1 MNQNQADLVAVER
14 VKESEDDFS
23 ILDLAYVLALNVK
36 KLIFL
41 PVLIGA
47 ATWGLTLLI
56 QPVFT
61 ARTVILPPQQQN
73 NAAVSALQ
81 SLGALAG
88 LTGNSAK
95 SPADQYVALMLS
107 ATMSDRIIAAYK
119 LSDAWGT
126 QFSQDARDMLLSR
139 VRIAIGKKDGLITID
154 VDDTDPKRAA
164 AIANRYVE
172 ELRRFTNELGVTEAQ
187 QRRQFFERQLQQTNE
202 RLTAAQ
208 RVLQASGINEGA
220 LRAEP
225 RAAADSYA
233 SLKAQ
238 ATAAEIRI
246 QSMRGYLTDEARD
259 LKQALAALSALRVQ
273 LRKSEMVDDN
283 ASSGDYIGKYR
294 EFKYQETLFDLFAKQ
309 FELAKLD
316 ESREAALIQVVDVA
330 TPPERKSK
338 PVRITIAVIAALAS
352 GFILLVYLLLREGWR
367 KAMNDEVNLKK
378 VARLKN
384 VWRH

>member
-1 MNQNQADLVAVER
+1 MSQNQADLVAVEHA
-14 VKESEDDFS
+14 SGGEDEFS
-23 ILDLAYVLALNVK
+23 ILDLAYVLALNIK
-36 KLIFL
+36 ILIFV
-41 PVLIGA
+41 PVLIGLV
-47 ATWGLTLLI
+47 TWGLTLLM

-61 ARTVILPPQQQN
+61 ARTVILPPQQQS

-88 LTGNSAK
+88 LTGNNVK

-107 ATMSDRIIAAYK
+107 ATMSDRIIAAFK
-119 LSDAWGT
+119 LGDAWGI
-126 QFSQDARDMLLSR
+126 QLSQDARDILLSR
-139 VRIAIGKKDGLITID
+139 VRIAIGKKDGLITIE

-164 AIANRYVE
+164 AIANRYVD
-172 ELRRFTNELGVTEAQ
+172 ELRKFTNELGVTEAQ
-187 QRRQFFERQLQQTNE
+187 QRRQFFERQLQQTND

-246 QSMRGYLTDEARD
+246 QSMRGYLTEEAQD
-259 LKQALAALSALRVQ
+259 LKQALANLAALRAQ

-283 ASSGDYIGKYR
+283 ASTGDYIAKYR
-294 EFKYQETLFDLFAKQ
+294 EFKYQETLFELFAKQ

-316 ESREAALIQVVDVA
+316 ESREAALIQVVDTA
-330 TPPERKSK
+330 TPPQRKSK
-338 PVRITIAVIAALAS
+338 PVRTTIAVFAALAS
-352 GFILLVYLLLREGWR
+352 GFILLVYLFLREGWR

-378 VARLKN
+378 AARLKS
-384 VWRH
+384 VWRN